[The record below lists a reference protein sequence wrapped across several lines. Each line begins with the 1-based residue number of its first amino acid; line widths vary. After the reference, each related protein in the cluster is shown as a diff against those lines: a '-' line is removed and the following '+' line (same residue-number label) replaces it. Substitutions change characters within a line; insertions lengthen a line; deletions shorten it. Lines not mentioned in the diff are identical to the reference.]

1 MINANFMVDQEDLK
15 KVKIS
20 EPTVIKFINTSNI
33 NFLGETGMKMASA
46 GFKFIVTKK
55 LAEELIKDK
64 IAVELNDS

>member
-1 MINANFMVDQEDLK
+1 
-15 KVKIS
+15 
-20 EPTVIKFINTSNI
+20 
-33 NFLGETGMKMASA
+33 MKMASA